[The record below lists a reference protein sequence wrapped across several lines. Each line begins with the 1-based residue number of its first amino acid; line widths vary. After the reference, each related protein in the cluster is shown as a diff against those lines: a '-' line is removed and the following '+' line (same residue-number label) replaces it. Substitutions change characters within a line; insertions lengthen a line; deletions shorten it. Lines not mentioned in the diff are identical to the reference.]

1 VGALDGRVAV
11 VTGAGRGLGRSHAL
25 LLAAEGASVV
35 VNDRGTSV
43 GGTGRDASAAARVVA
58 EIEAA
63 GGRAVASTDD
73 VADWDG
79 GRRVVEAALEHFGR
93 LDVLVNNAGVL
104 RDRMLVTMAEEDWD
118 VVVRVHLKGTFVPLH
133 HAAAHWRAEAKAGR
147 SVDAVVVNTT
157 STSGLLGNPG
167 QGNYGAAKAGVAA
180 LTVIAAQELARY
192 GVRVNAV
199 APAARTR
206 MTEQTPGLADLV
218 APPPD
223 PDAFDDWDPANASPL
238 VAALAVAG
246 SPVTGQVL
254 FVQGGEVRRFTPWT
268 MTDSLRTEGRWQVAD
283 LVERLPAFVGVG

>member
-1 VGALDGRVAV
+1 MGALDGRVAV